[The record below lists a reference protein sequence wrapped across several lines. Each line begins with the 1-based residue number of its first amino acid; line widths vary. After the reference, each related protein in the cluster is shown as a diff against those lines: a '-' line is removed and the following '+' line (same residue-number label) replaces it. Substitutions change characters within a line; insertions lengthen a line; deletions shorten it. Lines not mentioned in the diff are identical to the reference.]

1 MTEYIGELNRPMTE
15 ILCSIMSRGLLR
27 LEGFAMRL
35 HPEAV
40 SYYCSIRSC
49 HGDPKLT
56 WSQHKYQ
63 IRVNCMLFTLPA
75 NVRYISDTLQA
86 NNLYLLDP
94 VPPYD
99 PSRHVDTPVYEN
111 PHGGGAISY
120 HAAQRAQAHLYNNG
134 SWGAPNLGSGLG
146 QERINQVDV
155 QRQQVD
161 EVFTSLEA
169 AGELDQSDPGPYI
182 KTQLFPHQRK
192 ALTFLL
198 QREQDS
204 SALKRGKKYAERA
217 TKKKDRSKEK
227 NGTSSTKDG
236 KAENEKVNADTNGDG
251 GGNKSDAE
259 KGDEHDGEKTAAT
272 TVDGS
277 AEATPVP
284 EEVSNKAR
292 DNRTLWEG
300 VKDEKGKVKK
310 WKNRVTGEIMKTKKG
325 DKPPDCKGAILADD
339 VSHICLHRTEDSC

>member
-1 MTEYIGELNRPMTE
+1 
-15 ILCSIMSRGLLR
+15 
-27 LEGFAMRL
+27 
-35 HPEAV
+35 
-40 SYYCSIRSC
+40 
-49 HGDPKLT
+49 
-56 WSQHKYQ
+56 
-63 IRVNCMLFTLPA
+63 MLFTLPA
-75 NVRYISDTLQA
+75 NVRYIADTLQA

-99 PSRHVDTPVYEN
+99 PSRHVDTPAYDN

-120 HAAQRAQAHLYNNG
+120 HAAQRAQANLYNGN
-134 SWGAPNLGSGLG
+134 WGAPNLGTALG

-217 TKKKDRSKEK
+217 VKKKDKGKGK
-227 NGTSSTKDG
+227 NGTVLAKNGNSDSG
-236 KAENEKVNADTNGDG
+236 KANGDG
-251 GGNKSDAE
+251 EGDGEKPDAE
-259 KGDEHDGEKTAAT
+259 KADEQDGENTAAT

-277 AEATPVP
+277 AEVTPVP
-284 EEVSNKAR
+284 EETSTRAR

-300 VKDEKGKVKK
+300 IKDDKGKVKK
-310 WKNRVTGEIMKTKKG
+310 WKNRVTGEIIKTKKG

-339 VSHICLHRTEDSC
+339 VSHIQLY